1 MMAKCYKQI
10 PDSNVRGRCLAG
22 FLCPIIL
29 FGTFFTWFTIL
40 ADQPSD
46 ITNYTIQREK
56 IPDLEEQSPDIAKYT
71 LQREKSSEFVSSTLQ
86 SGKRPEIEINEH
98 SGAYQIKV
106 VALIAAPASYVRG
119 VLTDFKL
126 IYRLNPSIIESDVL
140 KQDDDG
146 AINVRTK
153 VVGCAAYFC
162 EELDRVEKVRLLPS
176 GDLQAEII
184 PELSQFKSGKTLWS
198 IKPVGNYCE
207 VTYLSDMVPDIYIP
221 PVVGKFLIKKSIR
234 EEMQISFTNLEK
246 ISSVLAA
253 REGQEN
259 YQPANDQTVT
269 KDASSDSCVACVDNE
284 LW

>member
-1 MMAKCYKQI
+1 MAKYYKKI
-10 PDSNVRGRCLAG
+10 PVSNVRSRCLAG

-29 FGTFFTWFTIL
+29 FGTLFTWFTLL
-40 ADQPSD
+40 A
-46 ITNYTIQREK
+46 
-56 IPDLEEQSPDIAKYT
+56 EQSPDIAKYTLQREKISDLAEQPPDIGKYT

-86 SGKRPEIEINEH
+86 SGKRPEIEVSEQ
-98 SGAYQIKV
+98 SGTYRIRA
-106 VALIAAPASYVRG
+106 VALIAAPVSYVRG
-119 VLTDFKL
+119 VLTDYRF

-140 KQDDDG
+140 KEDDDG

-184 PELSQFKSGKTLWS
+184 PELSQFKTGKTLWRF
-198 IKPVGNYCE
+198 KPVGDYCE
-207 VTYLSDMVPDIYIP
+207 VTYLSDMEPDIYIP
-221 PVVGKFLIKKSIR
+221 PVVGKFLIKKAIR

-259 YQPANDQTVT
+259 YQPANDQAVT
-269 KDASSDSCVACVDNE
+269 KDASSDSCVTCADNE